1 MDEQAKDRA
10 HRIGQQREV
19 RVYRLITSTKIE
31 EGIFNKATM
40 KKDLDNK
47 IIQAGMFNDKASD
60 MERQKR
66 LEDLIR
72 KDYADDEEGE
82 QESEI
87 PNDDQINEII
97 SRSAEEYEIFTKMDQ
112 DRYIVEGRDRRV

>member
-1 MDEQAKDRA
+1 
-10 HRIGQQREV
+10 
-19 RVYRLITSTKIE
+19 
-31 EGIFNKATM
+31 M

-97 SRSAEEYEIFTKMDQ
+97 SRSPEEYEIFTKIDQ
-112 DRYIVEGRDRRV
+112 ERYI

>member
-1 MDEQAKDRA
+1 
-10 HRIGQQREV
+10 
-19 RVYRLITSTKIE
+19 
-31 EGIFNKATM
+31 M

-72 KDYADDEEGE
+72 KDYADDEEGDE
-82 QESEI
+82 ESSE
-87 PNDDQINEII
+87 NENAPDITGA
-97 SRSAEEYEIFTKMDQ
+97 SYGSDFEFNY
-112 DRYIVEGRDRRV
+112 

>member
-87 PNDDQINEII
+87 PNDD
-97 SRSAEEYEIFTKMDQ
+97 
-112 DRYIVEGRDRRV
+112 

>member
-19 RVYRLITSTKIE
+19 RVYRHITSTKIE

-72 KDYADDEEGE
+72 KDYADDEEGG

-87 PNDDQINEII
+87 LNDEQINEII
-97 SRSAEEYEIFTKMDQ
+97 CRSPEEYEIFN
-112 DRYIVEGRDRRV
+112 

>member
-1 MDEQAKDRA
+1 
-10 HRIGQQREV
+10 
-19 RVYRLITSTKIE
+19 
-31 EGIFNKATM
+31 M

-72 KDYADDEEGE
+72 KDYADDDEGE

-87 PNDDQINEII
+87 PNDD
-97 SRSAEEYEIFTKMDQ
+97 
-112 DRYIVEGRDRRV
+112 